1 MTNKVANLKSQ
12 TRGSRSA
19 GGRAGLISLALLA
32 LSLPAFGAGL
42 QVKDTVLGNGLKVV
56 VYENHSAPV
65 VNAEVWY
72 RVGAYDEQSGYT
84 GISHLL
90 EHSMFNGTR
99 LYPKGRYDGLIES
112 FGGENNAFTSD
123 FYTVYWADLS
133 ADHYDLELKLEAD
146 RMQNLLLDSA
156 ELERERNVVMEE
168 WRLDDNDPDNVL
180 WENFF
185 ATAFLTTPSHNPVI
199 GWSDD
204 IGRLHRS
211 EVFAHY
217 QKYYSPSNAVLCV
230 VGDVQTSKVFA
241 QAAGYFGSIKSHPV
255 TRWHPVEP
263 PQNGERTITVKRD
276 VSTPDVMVGWHV
288 PGVADPDFYTFEVL
302 QALLARGVTSRLYN
316 RLVYSSQE
324 ALSVYASNETEVDP
338 GEFCV
343 LAVPHSEEAID
354 TVLQTVYA
362 EVESL
367 KTRAVTD
374 SELTRVKNQVIAD
387 FTFGQDDN
395 GGLAYQIARSYLLFG
410 SVDYA
415 NRYPARISAVTA
427 QDIMRAAQKYLTEDN
442 RTVGRLLP
450 RPAETSGEEK

>member
-1 MTNKVANLKSQ
+1 VLV
-12 TRGSRSA
+12 
-19 GGRAGLISLALLA
+19 
-32 LSLPAFGAGL
+32 LSLPAFGTGL
-42 QVKDTVLGNGLKVV
+42 QVKDTVLANGLRVV

-65 VNAEVWY
+65 ANAEVWY

-90 EHSMFNGTR
+90 EHSMFNGTK

-123 FYTVYWADLS
+123 LYTVYWADLS

-146 RMQNLLLDSA
+146 RMQNLLLDST

-168 WRLDDNDPDNVL
+168 WRLDDNNPDNVL

-185 ATAFLTTPSHNPVI
+185 ATAFIATPSHNPVI
-199 GWSDD
+199 GWADD
-204 IGRLHRS
+204 VGRLHRS
-211 EVFAHY
+211 EVLAHY
-217 QKYYSPSNAVLCV
+217 EKYYSPSNAVLCV

-241 QAAGYFGSIKSHPV
+241 QAAGYFGSLKSHPV

-276 VSTPDVMVGWHV
+276 VSTAEVMAGWHV
-288 PGVADPDFYTFEVL
+288 PGVADPDFYTFEVV
-302 QALLARGVTSRLYN
+302 QALLARGVSSRLYN

-324 ALSVYASNETEVDP
+324 ALSVDAGNETEVDP
-338 GEFCV
+338 GELV
-343 LAVPHSEEAID
+343 VTAVPRSEQAID
-354 TVLQTVYA
+354 TVLQMVYA
-362 EVESL
+362 EIESL
-367 KTRAVTD
+367 KVTPVKD

-387 FTFGQDDN
+387 FTFGQDGN

-410 SVDYA
+410 SIDYA
-415 NRYPARISAVTA
+415 NQYPTRISAVTA

-442 RTVGRLLP
+442 RTVSRLLP
-450 RPAETSGEEK
+450 RPAAGASGEEK

>member
-1 MTNKVANLKSQ
+1 MTKQIPNLKSQ
-12 TRGSRSA
+12 MRGSRSA
-19 GGRAGLISLALLA
+19 GLVLLFVIA
-32 LSLPAFGAGL
+32 LSLPVFGAGL
-42 QVKDTVLGNGLKVV
+42 QVKDTTLGNGLKVV

-90 EHSMFNGTR
+90 EHSMFNGTK
-99 LYPKGRYDGLIES
+99 LYPKGRYDAVIES
-112 FGGENNAFTSD
+112 LGGENNAFTSD
-123 FYTVYWADLS
+123 LYTVFWADLS

-168 WRLDDNDPDNVL
+168 WRLDDNDPGNVL

-185 ATAFLTTPSHNPVI
+185 ATAFISTPSHNPVI
-199 GWSDD
+199 GWADD
-204 IGRLHRS
+204 VGRLHRS

-230 VGDVQTSKVFA
+230 VGDVQTAKVFA
-241 QAAGYFGSIKSHPV
+241 QAADYFGAIKSHPV

-276 VSTPDVMVGWHV
+276 VSTPQLIVGWHV
-288 PGVADPDFYTFEVL
+288 PGVADPDFYTFELL
-302 QALLARGVTSRLYN
+302 QALLTRGVSSRLYN
-316 RLVYSSQE
+316 RLVYSGQE
-324 ALSVYASNETEVDP
+324 AFSVDAGNETEVDP
-338 GEFCV
+338 GEFV
-343 LAVPHSEEAID
+343 VTAVPHSVTAID
-354 TVLQTVYA
+354 TVLRMVYV
-362 EVESL
+362 EIESL
-367 KTRAVTD
+367 KTTAVKD
-374 SELTRVKNQVIAD
+374 SELTRVKNEVIAD
-387 FTFGQDDN
+387 FTFGQDGN
-395 GGLAYQIARSYLLFG
+395 GGLAYQIAHSYLLFG

-415 NRYPARISAVTA
+415 NQYPARISAVTA

-450 RPAETSGEEK
+450 RPATDTTGEGK